1 MGIIKSLPARALPL
15 SIVLLISNQGHANEI
30 FGGAISANSLVSDN
44 TTKTAL
50 EPIEERQDTYQA
62 GITADY
68 TNWLIEAEADY
79 QLYAKQFA
87 EKSQADEE
95 YVDGSAS
102 LVFGKEQEPFG
113 LELNHSRRMLL
124 QSPEA
129 VGLVENMDEREIIS
143 AAPIMRAR
151 IFGSDMLFLQGQVS
165 QVKFLDDDS
174 RDSKRNAIS
183 FGWAH
188 PVSQTDILQFAIQQ
202 IDVKFDQQPEFDYAL
217 ANAMLSYAVQLR
229 KLNYRVEAGVNES
242 SPETGEK
249 ERSPA
254 YKVELEYISGYNNF
268 SASFSQRL
276 TDTSFGDG
284 NDYGSS
290 EIPSGDGLTLS
301 LKRIDRKT
309 ADVSWST
316 DFICARCSFS
326 IGASFEDDNY
336 LESDETSRNLYT
348 RSAFTYSLSSAAS
361 LKFSADRSKYD
372 FDGGEVTDDYFIDYL
387 AAEYSYRFLNNI
399 NIRFFVRKEERDSDS
414 IESSYEENMYG
425 AGLGYF
431 FQ

>member
-15 SIVLLISNQGHANEI
+15 SIVLLISNQGHANQI
-30 FGGAISANSLVSDN
+30 FGGVISASSLVSDN
-44 TTKTAL
+44 TAKTAL

-62 GITADY
+62 GLTADY

-87 EKSQADEE
+87 EKSQTDEE

-113 LELNHSRRMLL
+113 LELSHSRRMLL
-124 QSPEA
+124 KSPDA

-151 IFGSDMLFLQGQVS
+151 VFSSDMLFLQGQVS

-188 PVSQTDILQFAIQQ
+188 PMSTTDVVQFAVQHS
-202 IDVKFDQQPEFDYAL
+202 DVEFDQQPEFDYTL

-254 YKVELEYISGYNNF
+254 YKVELEYISGYNNL
-268 SASFSQRL
+268 SASFSQKL

-290 EIPSGDGLTLS
+290 EIPGGDGLTANLR
-301 LKRIDRKT
+301 RIDRKT

-326 IGASFEDDNY
+326 IGASMDDDNY
-336 LESDETSRNLYT
+336 LEGDEASRNVHT
-348 RSAFTYSLSSAAS
+348 RSAFTYALSSAAS
-361 LKFSADRSKYD
+361 VKLSADRSKYD
-372 FDGGEVTDDYFIDYL
+372 FDGGEIADDYLTDYL
-387 AAEYSYRFLNNI
+387 AAEYNYRFLSGVNV
-399 NIRFFVRKEERDSDS
+399 RFFVRKEERDSDS
-414 IESSYEENMYG
+414 IESSYEENIYG

>member
-1 MGIIKSLPARALPL
+1 MGIIKLLPARALPL
-15 SIVLLISNQGHANEI
+15 PIVLLIFNQVHANEI
-30 FGGAISANSLVSDN
+30 FGGAISANSLMSDN

-62 GITADY
+62 GLTADY

-124 QSPEA
+124 QSPAA
-129 VGLVENMDEREIIS
+129 VGLVENMEEREIIS

-151 IFGSDMLFLQGQVS
+151 VFSSDMLFLQGQVS

-174 RDSKRNAIS
+174 RDSSRNAIS
-183 FGWAH
+183 AGWAH
-188 PVSQTDILQFAIQQ
+188 PMSATDVLQFAIQHS
-202 IDVKFDQQPEFDYAL
+202 DVEFDQQPEFDYTL

-229 KLNYRVEAGVNES
+229 KLSYRVEAGVNES

-249 ERSPA
+249 ESAPA
-254 YKVELEYISGYNNF
+254 YKVELEYISGYNNMR
-268 SASFSQRL
+268 ASVSQRL

-284 NDYGSS
+284 NDYSSS
-290 EIPSGDGLTLS
+290 EIPSGDGLTAS
-301 LKRIDRKT
+301 LRRIDRKT

-316 DFICARCSFS
+316 DFICARCLFS
-326 IGASFEDDNY
+326 IGASVEDDNY
-336 LESDETSRNLYT
+336 VEGDEASRNT
-348 RSAFTYSLSSAAS
+348 RMSSAFSYSLSSAAS

-372 FDGGEVTDDYFIDYL
+372 FDGGELTEDYVTDYL
-387 AAEYSYRFLNNI
+387 AAEYNYRFLSGM
-399 NIRFFVRKEERDSDS
+399 NIRFFVRKEERDSDNV
-414 IESSYEENMYG
+414 ESSYEENMYG

-431 FQ
+431 F

>member
-15 SIVLLISNQGHANEI
+15 SIMLLISNQMHASEI

-129 VGLVENMDEREIIS
+129 VGLIENMDEREIIS

-151 IFGSDMLFLQGQVS
+151 IFSSDMLFLQGQVS
-165 QVKFLDDDS
+165 QVSFVDDDS
-174 RDSKRNAIS
+174 RDSKRNGIS

-188 PVSQTDILQFAIQQ
+188 PMSKTDILQFAVQQ
-202 IDVKFDQQPEFDYAL
+202 SDVKFDQQPEFDYTL

-229 KLNYRVEAGVNES
+229 KLSYRVEAGYSES

-249 ERSPA
+249 EQAPA
-254 YKVELEYISGYNNF
+254 YKVELEYIAGYNTL
-268 SASFSQRL
+268 SASINQRL
-276 TDTSFGDG
+276 TDSSFGDG
-284 NDYGSS
+284 SNYGST
-290 EIPSGDGLTLS
+290 EIPGGDGLTLALS
-301 LKRIDRKT
+301 RIERKS
-309 ADVSWST
+309 ADLNWSA
-316 DFICARCSFS
+316 DFICTRCLFS
-326 IGASFEDDNY
+326 IGVSMEDDDY
-336 LESDETSRNLYT
+336 LESDEASRNVRT
-348 RSAFTYSLSSAAS
+348 SSAFTYSLSSAAS
-361 LKFSADRSKYD
+361 LKFSADGSKYD
-372 FDGGEVTDDYFIDYL
+372 FDGGEVSNDYFIGYF
-387 AAEYSYRFLNNI
+387 AAEYNYRFLGGM
-399 NIRFFVRKEERDSDS
+399 NIRFFVRKEKRDSDS
-414 IESSYEENMYG
+414 IGSSYKENTYG
-425 AGLGYF
+425 VGLGYVF
-431 FQ
+431 E